1 MSERVIPRQSTYD
14 TVTFKL
20 LSEGKDITNQY
31 QTLSFVINREV
42 NRVPTARLTLR
53 DGSASAETFDVSS
66 GEDLIPGKKIEIAIG
81 YDSRDQKAFQG
92 IVTKQSIKVGRD
104 GNPVLTV
111 ECKDEA
117 VKLTVG
123 RQNRYFSE
131 ATDSDAIEQI
141 LSDRGLSNTVKS
153 TALTHPSIV
162 QHYATDWDFILSR
175 AEMNGYITLA
185 DSGKVSVKPPTTS
198 GSPDITLTFGANLLE
213 FETEM
218 DARSQYKAVK
228 ASAWDY
234 ANQALVEAE
243 AVEPTISTVGN
254 LSGKTLAKVIDL
266 PTWELRHSG
275 DLNPQELQSWADAQ
289 LLKSR
294 LGKIQGR
301 VKTAGYANATP
312 DVLVE
317 LKGMGDRFN
326 GQVYVSGIRHEMT
339 DGSWFTHLQ
348 LGLRPEWFYKEDNI
362 LEKPASGLLP
372 GVNGLQIGV
381 VAQVHEDPRGEDR
394 VRIKTPTPDNASE
407 GIWARMAAL
416 DAGGNRGTFFR
427 PEVNDEVILGF
438 INDDPRDPVV
448 LGLLHSSANP
458 APIIPTEKNF
468 QKGIYTRTGMVL
480 LFDDE
485 QPSMTLKTPGG
496 NKIVIS
502 DEDKGKG
509 IFLSDQSG
517 NTVTLN
523 ESGIS
528 LSSPKDISLKAT
540 GSLKLS
546 ASQDVTIQGLNVNAK
561 ANAQFKA
568 EGSAGAELSTSAI
581 AVVKGSLV
589 QIN

>member
-20 LSEGKDITNQY
+20 LSEQKDITNQY

-66 GEDLIPGKKIEIAIG
+66 GDDLIPGKKIEIALG
-81 YDSRDQKAFQG
+81 HDSRDQKAFQG

-104 GNPVLTV
+104 GNPVLMV

-123 RQNRYFSE
+123 RQNRYFLE

-141 LSDRGLSNTVKS
+141 LSDRGLSKSVQS
-153 TALTHPSIV
+153 TALTHPNIV
-162 QHYATDWDFILSR
+162 QHYATDWDFIMSR

-185 DSGKVSVKPPTTS
+185 DSGKVTVKPPTTS
-198 GSPDITLTFGANLLE
+198 GSTDITLTFGANLLE

-218 DARSQYKAVK
+218 DARFQYQTVK

-243 AVEPTISTVGN
+243 AAEPAISTVGN
-254 LSGKTLAKVIDL
+254 LSGQTLAEVINL

-275 DLNPQELQSWADAQ
+275 DLNAQELQAWADAQ

-301 VKTAGYANATP
+301 VKTTGYADAKP

-317 LKGMGDRFN
+317 LQGMGDRFN
-326 GQVYVSGIRHEMT
+326 GQVYVSGIRHEMIN
-339 DGSWFTHLQ
+339 GSWFTHLQ
-348 LGLRPEWFYKEDNI
+348 LGLRPEWFYKEDDI

-381 VAQVHEDPRGEDR
+381 VVQIHDDPIGEDR
-394 VRIKTPTPDNASE
+394 IRIKIPTLDNASE

-416 DAGGNRGTFFR
+416 DAGETRGTFFR
-427 PEVNDEVILGF
+427 PEVSDEVILGF
-438 INDDPRDPVV
+438 LNDDPRDPIV
-448 LGLLHSSANP
+448 LGLLHSSAKP
-458 APIIPTEKNF
+458 APITPTEDNF
-468 QKGIYTRTGMVL
+468 QKGIYTRSGMFL

-485 QPSMTLKTPGG
+485 QPSMTLETPGG

-502 DEDKGKG
+502 DQDKG
-509 IFLSDQSG
+509 IFLSDQNG

-528 LSSPKDISLKAT
+528 LSSPKDISLEAT
-540 GSLKLS
+540 GSLTLK

-568 EGSAGAELSTSAI
+568 EGNAGAELSTSAI
-581 AVVKGSLV
+581 AVLKGSLV